1 MPRMI
6 FMNDSLVP
14 EHEAKVSVF
23 DHGLL
28 YGDGVFEGIRVYSG
42 KVFLID
48 EHVER
53 LYESAEAIR
62 LEIPMT
68 RAAMAQALNET
79 VAANGIHDGYIRL
92 VVTRGAGTLGLD
104 PKKTSDP
111 QVIII
116 ADSIALYPY
125 EMYQQGLKL
134 ITASTLRNHPQALS
148 PSIKSLNYLNNIL
161 AKIEGQQAGA
171 QEVILLNPQGLVA
184 ECSGDNI
191 FFIRDQVLVTP
202 KLSSGALNGI
212 TRNTVL
218 DLAREAGWKTR
229 EDDVRRYDLFTAEE
243 MFLTGTGAEV
253 IPVVEVDGRVIGT
266 GKPGK
271 HTADLI
277 RRYHQ
282 LVTTTGTKIPA

>member
-1 MPRMI
+1 MI
-6 FMNDSLVP
+6 IYIDGKFYP
-14 EHEAKVSVF
+14 EEEAKVSVF

-28 YGDGVFEGIRVYSG
+28 YGDGVFEGIRAYEG
-42 KVFLID
+42 RIFKLE
-48 EHVER
+48 EHLR
-53 LYESAEAIR
+53 R
-62 LEIPMT
+62 LEDSAKAILLKIPLDRDEM
-68 RAAMAQALNET
+68 RAAVLET
-79 VAANGIHDGYIRL
+79 CKRNKMKAGYLRL
-92 VVTRGAGTLGLD
+92 VVTRGKGYLGLSPD
-104 PKKTSDP
+104 RCKKPT
-111 QVIII
+111 VIII
-116 ADSIALYPY
+116 ASELELYPEKY
-125 EMYQQGLKL
+125 YREGLRVV
-134 ITASTLRNHPQALS
+134 TVPTWRNSPAALD
-148 PSIKSLNYLNNIL
+148 PAIKSLNYLNNIL

-171 QEVILLNPQGLVA
+171 QEVILLNPQGMVA

-191 FFIRDQVLVTP
+191 FLIRDQVLITP

-218 DLAREAGWKTR
+218 EIAQEAGWKTR

-253 IPVVEVDGRVIGT
+253 IPVVDVDGRTIGT

-277 RRYHQ
+277 RRYHK

>member
-1 MPRMI
+1 MI
-6 FMNDSLVP
+6 IYIDGKFYP
-14 EHEAKVSVF
+14 EEEAKISVF

-28 YGDGVFEGIRVYSG
+28 YGDGVFEGIRAYEG
-42 KVFLID
+42 RIFKLE
-48 EHVER
+48 EHLR
-53 LYESAEAIR
+53 R
-62 LEIPMT
+62 LEDSAKAILLKIPLDRDEM
-68 RAAMAQALNET
+68 RAAVLET
-79 VAANGIHDGYIRL
+79 CKRNKMKAGYLRL
-92 VVTRGAGTLGLD
+92 VVTRGKGYLGLSPD
-104 PKKTSDP
+104 RCKKPT
-111 QVIII
+111 VIII
-116 ADSIALYPY
+116 ASELELYPEKY
-125 EMYQQGLKL
+125 YREGLRVV
-134 ITASTLRNHPQALS
+134 TVPTWRNSPAALD
-148 PSIKSLNYLNNIL
+148 PAIKSLNYLNNIL

-171 QEVILLNPQGLVA
+171 QEVILLNPQGMVA

-191 FFIRDQVLVTP
+191 FLIRDQVLITP

-218 DLAREAGWKTR
+218 EIAQEAGWKTR

-253 IPVVEVDGRVIGT
+253 IPVVDVDGRTIGT

-277 RRYHQ
+277 RRYHK

>member
-1 MPRMI
+1 MI
-6 FMNDSLVP
+6 IYIDGKFYP
-14 EHEAKVSVF
+14 EEEAKISVF

-28 YGDGVFEGIRVYSG
+28 YGDGVFEGIRAYEG
-42 KVFLID
+42 RVFKLE
-48 EHVER
+48 EHLR
-53 LYESAEAIR
+53 R
-62 LEIPMT
+62 LEDSAKAILLKIPLNRHEM
-68 RAAMAQALNET
+68 RAAVLET
-79 VAANGIHDGYIRL
+79 CQRNKMKAGYLRL
-92 VVTRGAGTLGLD
+92 VVTRGKGYLGLSPD
-104 PKKTSDP
+104 RCKKPT
-111 QVIII
+111 VIII
-116 ADSIALYPY
+116 ASELELYPEKY
-125 EMYQQGLKL
+125 YREGLRVV
-134 ITASTLRNHPQALS
+134 TVPTWRNSPAALD
-148 PSIKSLNYLNNIL
+148 PAIKSLNYLNNIL

-171 QEVILLNPQGLVA
+171 QEVILLNPQGMVA

-191 FFIRDQVLVTP
+191 FLIRDQVLITP

-218 DLAREAGWKTR
+218 EIAQEAGWKTR

-253 IPVVEVDGRVIGT
+253 IPVVEVDGRAIGT

>member
-1 MPRMI
+1 MI
-6 FMNDSLVP
+6 IYIDGKFYP
-14 EHEAKVSVF
+14 EEEAKVSVF

-28 YGDGVFEGIRVYSG
+28 YGDGVFEGIRAYEG
-42 KVFLID
+42 RIFKLE
-48 EHVER
+48 EHLR
-53 LYESAEAIR
+53 R
-62 LEIPMT
+62 LEDSAKAILLKIPLDRDEMRT
-68 RAAMAQALNET
+68 AVLET
-79 VAANGIHDGYIRL
+79 CKRNKMKAGYLRL
-92 VVTRGAGTLGLD
+92 VVTRGKGYLGLSPD
-104 PKKTSDP
+104 RCKKPT
-111 QVIII
+111 VIII
-116 ADSIALYPY
+116 ASELELYPEKY
-125 EMYQQGLKL
+125 YREGLRVV
-134 ITASTLRNHPQALS
+134 TVPTWRNSPAALD
-148 PSIKSLNYLNNIL
+148 PAIKSLNYLNNIL

-171 QEVILLNPQGLVA
+171 QEVILLNPQGMVA

-191 FFIRDQVLVTP
+191 FLIRDQVLITP

-218 DLAREAGWKTR
+218 EIAQEAGWKTR

-253 IPVVEVDGRVIGT
+253 IPVVDVDGRTIGT

-277 RRYHQ
+277 RRYHK

>member
-1 MPRMI
+1 MI
-6 FMNDSLVP
+6 IYIDGKFYP
-14 EHEAKVSVF
+14 EEEAKISVF

-28 YGDGVFEGIRVYSG
+28 YGDGVFEGIRAYEG
-42 KVFLID
+42 RVFKLE
-48 EHVER
+48 EHLR
-53 LYESAEAIR
+53 R
-62 LEIPMT
+62 LEDSAKAILLKIPLDRDEM
-68 RAAMAQALNET
+68 RAAVLET
-79 VAANGIHDGYIRL
+79 CKRNKMKAGYLRL
-92 VVTRGAGTLGLD
+92 VVTRGKGYLGLSPD
-104 PKKTSDP
+104 RCKKPTI
-111 QVIII
+111 III
-116 ADSIALYPY
+116 ASELELYPEKY
-125 EMYQQGLKL
+125 YREGLRVV
-134 ITASTLRNHPQALS
+134 TVPTWRNSPAALD
-148 PSIKSLNYLNNIL
+148 PAIKSLNYLNNIL

-171 QEVILLNPQGLVA
+171 QEVILLNPQGMVA

-191 FFIRDQVLVTP
+191 FLIRDQVLITP

-218 DLAREAGWKTR
+218 EIAQEAGWRTR

-253 IPVVEVDGRVIGT
+253 IPVVEVDGRIIGT

-277 RRYHQ
+277 RRYHK

>member
-1 MPRMI
+1 MI
-6 FMNDSLVP
+6 IYIDGKFYP
-14 EHEAKVSVF
+14 EEEAKISVF

-28 YGDGVFEGIRVYSG
+28 YGDGVFEGIRAYEG
-42 KVFLID
+42 RVFKLE
-48 EHVER
+48 EHLR
-53 LYESAEAIR
+53 R
-62 LEIPMT
+62 LEDSAKAILLTIPLDRDEM
-68 RAAMAQALNET
+68 RAAVLET
-79 VAANGIHDGYIRL
+79 CKRNKMKSGYLRL
-92 VVTRGAGTLGLD
+92 VVTRGKGYLGLSPD
-104 PKKTSDP
+104 RCKKPTI
-111 QVIII
+111 III
-116 ADSIALYPY
+116 ASDLELYPEKY
-125 EMYQQGLKL
+125 YREGLRVV
-134 ITASTLRNHPQALS
+134 TVPTWRNSPAALD

-191 FFIRDQVLVTP
+191 FYIRDQVLVTP

-218 DLAREAGWKTR
+218 EIAREAGWKTR

-253 IPVVEVDGRVIGT
+253 IPVVEVDGRAIGT

-277 RRYHQ
+277 RRYHK

>member
-1 MPRMI
+1 MRTAVLETCKRNKM
-6 FMNDSLVP
+6 
-14 EHEAKVSVF
+14 K
-23 DHGLL
+23 
-28 YGDGVFEGIRVYSG
+28 SG
-42 KVFLID
+42 YL
-48 EHVER
+48 
-53 LYESAEAIR
+53 
-62 LEIPMT
+62 
-68 RAAMAQALNET
+68 
-79 VAANGIHDGYIRL
+79 RL
-92 VVTRGAGTLGLD
+92 VVTRGKGYLGLSPD
-104 PKKTSDP
+104 RCKKPTI
-111 QVIII
+111 III
-116 ADSIALYPY
+116 ASDLELYPEKY
-125 EMYQQGLKL
+125 YREGLRVV
-134 ITASTLRNHPQALS
+134 TVPTWRNSPAALD

-218 DLAREAGWKTR
+218 EIAREAGWKTR

-277 RRYHQ
+277 RRYHK

>member
-1 MPRMI
+1 MI
-6 FMNDSLVP
+6 IYIDGKFYP
-14 EHEAKVSVF
+14 EEEAKISVF

-28 YGDGVFEGIRVYSG
+28 YGDGVFEGIRAYEG
-42 KVFLID
+42 RVFKLE
-48 EHVER
+48 EHLR
-53 LYESAEAIR
+53 R
-62 LEIPMT
+62 LEDSAKAILLKIPLNRDEM
-68 RAAMAQALNET
+68 RAAVLKTCQRNKMKA
-79 VAANGIHDGYIRL
+79 GYLRL
-92 VVTRGAGTLGLD
+92 VVTRGKGYLGLSPD
-104 PKKTSDP
+104 RCKKPT
-111 QVIII
+111 VIII
-116 ADSIALYPY
+116 ASELELYPEKY
-125 EMYQQGLKL
+125 YREGLRVV
-134 ITASTLRNHPQALS
+134 TVPTWRNSPAALD
-148 PSIKSLNYLNNIL
+148 PAIKSLNYLNNIL

-171 QEVILLNPQGLVA
+171 QEVILLNPQGMVA

-191 FFIRDQVLVTP
+191 FLIRDQVLITP

-218 DLAREAGWKTR
+218 EIAQEAGWKTR

-253 IPVVEVDGRVIGT
+253 IPVVEVDGRAIGT

>member
-1 MPRMI
+1 MI
-6 FMNDSLVP
+6 IYIDGKFYP
-14 EHEAKVSVF
+14 EEEAKVSVF

-28 YGDGVFEGIRVYSG
+28 YGDGVFEGIRAYEG
-42 KVFLID
+42 RIFKLE
-48 EHVER
+48 EHLR
-53 LYESAEAIR
+53 R
-62 LEIPMT
+62 LEDSAKAILLKIPLDRDEM
-68 RAAMAQALNET
+68 RAAVLET
-79 VAANGIHDGYIRL
+79 CKRNKMKAGYLRL
-92 VVTRGAGTLGLD
+92 VVTRGKGYLGLSPD
-104 PKKTSDP
+104 RCKKPT
-111 QVIII
+111 VIII
-116 ADSIALYPY
+116 ASELELYPEKY
-125 EMYQQGLKL
+125 YREGLRVV
-134 ITASTLRNHPQALS
+134 TVPTWRNSPAALD
-148 PSIKSLNYLNNIL
+148 PAIKSLNYLNNIL

-171 QEVILLNPQGLVA
+171 QEVILLNPQGMVA

-191 FFIRDQVLVTP
+191 FLIRDQVLITP

-218 DLAREAGWKTR
+218 EIAQEAGWKTR

-253 IPVVEVDGRVIGT
+253 IPVVDVDGRAIGT

-277 RRYHQ
+277 RRYHK

>member
-1 MPRMI
+1 MI
-6 FMNDSLVP
+6 IYIDGKFYP
-14 EHEAKVSVF
+14 EEEAKVSVF

-28 YGDGVFEGIRVYSG
+28 YGDGVFEGIRAYEG
-42 KVFLID
+42 RIFKLE
-48 EHVER
+48 EHLR
-53 LYESAEAIR
+53 R
-62 LEIPMT
+62 LEDSAKAILLKIPLDRDEM
-68 RAAMAQALNET
+68 RAAVLET
-79 VAANGIHDGYIRL
+79 CKRNKMKAGYLRL
-92 VVTRGAGTLGLD
+92 VVTRGKGYLGLSPD
-104 PKKTSDP
+104 RCKKPTI
-111 QVIII
+111 III
-116 ADSIALYPY
+116 ASELELYPEKY
-125 EMYQQGLKL
+125 YREGLRVV
-134 ITASTLRNHPQALS
+134 TVPTWRNSPAALD
-148 PSIKSLNYLNNIL
+148 PAIKSLNYLNNIL

-171 QEVILLNPQGLVA
+171 QEVILLNPQGMVA

-191 FFIRDQVLVTP
+191 FLIRDQVLITP

-218 DLAREAGWKTR
+218 EIAQEAGWKTR

-253 IPVVEVDGRVIGT
+253 IPVVDVDGRTIGT

-277 RRYHQ
+277 RRYHK

>member
-1 MPRMI
+1 MI
-6 FMNDSLVP
+6 IYIDGKFYP
-14 EHEAKVSVF
+14 EEEAKISVF

-28 YGDGVFEGIRVYSG
+28 YGDGVFEGIRAYEG
-42 KVFLID
+42 RVFKLE
-48 EHVER
+48 EHLR
-53 LYESAEAIR
+53 R
-62 LEIPMT
+62 LEDSAKAILLKIPLDRDEM
-68 RAAMAQALNET
+68 RAAVLET
-79 VAANGIHDGYIRL
+79 CKRNQMKAGYLRL
-92 VVTRGAGTLGLD
+92 VVTRGKGYLGLSPD
-104 PKKTSDP
+104 RCKKPTI
-111 QVIII
+111 III
-116 ADSIALYPY
+116 ASELELYPEKY
-125 EMYQQGLKL
+125 YREGLRVV
-134 ITASTLRNHPQALS
+134 TVPTWRNSPAALD
-148 PSIKSLNYLNNIL
+148 PAIKSLNYLNNIL

-171 QEVILLNPQGLVA
+171 QEVILLNPQGMVA

-191 FFIRDQVLVTP
+191 FLIRDQVLITP

-218 DLAREAGWKTR
+218 EIAQEAGWKTR

-253 IPVVEVDGRVIGT
+253 IPVVEVDGRIIGT

-277 RRYHQ
+277 RRYHK